1 MSVDL
6 ALLQEVGSVDGIPDS
21 IHIDPNHPPEITTY
35 DRWPTIARLSDKLSV
50 EWLKPI
56 SPPDYSRVGKGE
68 VVVSD
73 RSTVAF
79 ARILPSTGQ
88 PFIVASLY
96 ARWIKPRPETKSSWG
111 VGYQDASLH
120 RAISDLSAF
129 IGSTNPSKHR
139 ILLAGDFN
147 IILGDTDPS
156 LSLPK
161 RDRTVFDRLGALGLE
176 FVGPRR
182 NPSSPI
188 KSEQKGDPENT
199 PTFYTSRQN
208 PASAD
213 RQLDYVF
220 ASRGFHN
227 QINVTA
233 LNSPEEWGPSD
244 HCRLLMEVGI

>member
-1 MSVDL
+1 MGADLGLIQESGGVPADIVGRVSVGHCPDL
-6 ALLQEVGSVDGIPDS
+6 AG
-21 IHIDPNHPPEITTY
+21 HY
-35 DRWPTIARLSDKLSV
+35 DRWPLVVGLSDRVGIDYLEPVGPLVRKLEPGQVGISDPSTIA
-50 EWLKPI
+50 I
-56 SPPDYSRVGKGE
+56 ARVHPRGGE
-68 VVVSD
+68 S
-73 RSTVAF
+73 
-79 ARILPSTGQ
+79 
-88 PFIVASLY
+88 FIVASIY
-96 ARWIKPRPETKSSWG
+96 ARWIKPRPETKSSWS
-111 VGYQDASLH
+111 VGYQDASIH

-161 RDRTVFDRLGALGLE
+161 RDRTVFDRLEALGLE

-199 PTFYTSRQN
+199 PTFYSSRQN
-208 PASAD
+208 PASAN

-233 LNSPEEWGPSD
+233 LNSPEDWGPSD
-244 HCRLLMEVGI
+244 HCRLLLEVGI